1 MMENNR
7 MMEKNKKNINVID
20 IFFKKHFSSIYIIRL
35 ILNLVLLNI
44 LVIYF
49 VIHFF
54 FNQSTQNRMNSSENF
69 NNLYFFKTVQKNEET
84 YGNIIYV
91 ISIIYIILSLA
102 FFILEFYIK
111 WRKNNKLEYMLKIEG
126 NKISENKISNKTS
139 THNLPDQNKNYE
151 HTLEDSKTINTN
163 QLKDRNK
170 HKNAHTNIHITT
182 NYIFVYILLIL
193 LGISQYNITEYVLY
207 FYFILAICELN
218 TPLTISMK
226 LIHFITK
233 YYKINFLK
241 REKKSNNSNI
251 IIKKKDIYF
260 FFGYFLI
267 LRFLK
272 KTNIYDKIII
282 FKKSKPVYESNLKNE
297 NNKIW
302 IKNNYIFYH
311 YFIIFSFFKNCII
324 HIFHFLKKWIYDH
337 IKTKEK
343 KKNMNETGPLL
354 RNIKNVNT
362 DVDKIEINYN
372 NNLKKNA
379 NISNTVVNNCNVS
392 NQNPKKKKINNKCNK
407 NNITKKSLEIENSDD
422 IKKDDIKLNS
432 SDKITNNLSMKKN
445 ELNKII
451 KNTNKYKD
459 YYIKY
464 NKYNKTISDMEKE
477 EEFEFEDE
485 KYFVNKNFSMIEKR
499 QFNVIENKNNE
510 IYSSDINIYEEKSQK
525 KKKANINP
533 KQLELKQLEHNRL
546 ELKHIYEQNKDNSL
560 YFSNTSSTQVNE
572 KETTEV
578 DPSEE
583 NISYKDKND
592 ISIKS
597 YNNYMMKYQNISR
610 EYQGQCYNPD
620 QDISYSYNNK
630 YINKE
635 ENVNKKSFSKTE
647 FDNVP
652 SLNIN
657 KSNTICTYRL
667 TYKIKKPNLDKKYI
681 SFEKNVK
688 KILSN
693 FKRRM
698 EISIFLNAI
707 YKIALLLNILIIF
720 FVMSIMLN
728 INLFIFTTNVNSF
741 FFYKI
746 ISILI
751 QCCYFVFFHL
761 YVYEYNN
768 IIK

>member
-1 MMENNR
+1 MENSR
-7 MMEKNKKNINVID
+7 MVEKKKKNINVID
-20 IFFKKHFSSIYIIRL
+20 RFFKKHFSSIYIIRL

-84 YGNIIYV
+84 YGNVIYV

-111 WRKNNKLEYMLKIEG
+111 WRKNNELEYMIEIEG
-126 NKISENKISNKTS
+126 NQISENKQKKNESKISNKTS
-139 THNLPDQNKNYE
+139 THNLPYQNKNYE
-151 HTLEDSKTINTN
+151 HILEDSKTLNTN
-163 QLKDRNK
+163 HLKDRNK
-170 HKNAHTNIHITT
+170 QKNAHTNIHITT
-182 NYIFVYILLIL
+182 NYIFVYTLLML
-193 LGISQYNITEYVLY
+193 LGIRQYNITEYVLY
-207 FYFILAICELN
+207 FFFILAICELS

-241 REKKSNNSNI
+241 RGKKSNNSGI
-251 IIKKKDIYF
+251 MIKKKDIYF
-260 FFGYFLI
+260 FWGYFVI

-272 KTNIYDKIII
+272 KINIYDKIII
-282 FKKSKPVYESNLKNE
+282 IIKKSKPVYESDLKNE
-297 NNKIW
+297 NSKIV
-302 IKNNYIFYH
+302 IKNNYIFYY
-311 YFIIFSFFKNCII
+311 YFIIFSFFKKCITYMF
-324 HIFHFLKKWIYDH
+324 HILRRWMYNH
-337 IKTKEK
+337 IKTKDEK
-343 KKNMNETGPLL
+343 KKNINETESLL
-354 RNIKNVNT
+354 RNIENMNT

-372 NNLKKNA
+372 DNL
-379 NISNTVVNNCNVS
+379 
-392 NQNPKKKKINNKCNK
+392 KKKINIYNTVVYHFNVPNKNKKNNNICNK
-407 NNITKKSLEIENSDD
+407 NKITKINLENENSGD

-432 SDKITNNLSMKKN
+432 SDKIANNLSMKKN

-464 NKYNKTISDMEKE
+464 NKYNKTISDMDE
-477 EEFEFEDE
+477 EEFEFENE

-510 IYSSDINIYEEKSQK
+510 IHSNDINKYEEKSQK
-525 KKKANINP
+525 KKKKNINP
-533 KQLELKQLEHNRL
+533 KHL

-578 DPSEE
+578 DPNEE
-583 NISYKDKND
+583 NISYIDQND
-592 ISIKS
+592 FSTKF
-597 YNNYMMKYQNISR
+597 YNNYMVKYENISKK
-610 EYQGQCYNPD
+610 YQGQCCNPD

-630 YINKE
+630 CINKE
-635 ENVNKKSFSKTE
+635 ENIDNNYFSKTE
-647 FDNVP
+647 LGHVP

-657 KSNTICTYRL
+657 KRNTICTHRL
-667 TYKIKKPNLDKKYI
+667 TYKIKKHNLDKKNI

-688 KILSN
+688 RILSN
-693 FKRRM
+693 FKKRM
-698 EISIFLNAI
+698 EVWIFLNAI

-728 INLFIFTTNVNSF
+728 INLYIFTTNVNSF
-741 FFYKI
+741 FFYKM